1 MSDDITGQA
10 SRNAEMG
17 LRVAMQLGQYLAQI
31 RQQQLIKAEQESQAR
46 AGQMRQVMNT
56 ERELARPVLEQ
67 AVTEDFWDVATPED
81 AAKAYG
87 LASRFEH
94 VDPQAAVAARKIEQE
109 VLERWD
115 VDLTISSP
123 MSVQDSIEL
132 AAQQQAIE
140 QAQAADNPW
149 MQAAEQ
155 SQDLAVPPP
164 PFEVTETVT
173 DDLWSPGNLGSLH
186 QIVLQIPG
194 DPFTDDDWRKAL
206 SEAVTGVAV
215 QECETARLQDRAD
228 HARIEAR
235 EVQAETPGET
245 TPEVEFLEDRAD
257 TLQGDADGAWDTLDA
272 RQDYAASVKGQAPDA
287 AIRARVSADKGFTKP
302 GRRSVEKTKTKTPV
316 KRPTA
321 TQQAA
326 RKQKLT

>member
-1 MSDDITGQA
+1 MNDDVTGQA
-10 SRNAEMG
+10 SRNVEVG

-31 RQQQLIKAEQESQAR
+31 RQQQLIKAEQESKAR

-67 AVTEDFWDVATPED
+67 AVTKDFSDVATPDD

-94 VDPQAAVAARKIEQE
+94 IDPQAAVAARKIEQE

-132 AAQQQAIE
+132 AAQQQATV

-149 MQAAEQ
+149 MQVAEQ

-164 PFEVTETVT
+164 PFEVTESVS

-186 QIVLQIPG
+186 QIVPQIPG

-206 SEAVTGVAV
+206 SEAVTEVAV
-215 QECETARLQDRAD
+215 QESETARLQDRAD

-235 EVQAETPGET
+235 EAQAETPGEI
-245 TPEVEFLEDRAD
+245 TP
-257 TLQGDADGAWDTLDA
+257 
-272 RQDYAASVKGQAPDA
+272 
-287 AIRARVSADKGFTKP
+287 AI
-302 GRRSVEKTKTKTPV
+302 
-316 KRPTA
+316 TA
-321 TQQAA
+321 VGPSW
-326 RKQKLT
+326 